1 MGPFTKTGNISG
13 ENVWEKITGGLT
25 LHTEFNNSEGQA
37 NENPSRELEIQVKS
51 KI

>member
-13 ENVWEKITGGLT
+13 ENVWGKMTGALT
-25 LHTEFNNSEGQA
+25 LDTERDKQMKIS
-37 NENPSRELEIQVKS
+37 SRELEIQVKS